1 VIRNWK
7 AVMRESI
14 PSEERRKL
22 IEVARGDA
30 PADLALR
37 NARLVNVRSGE
48 VHDAD
53 IAVYAGRIAGF
64 GEYEAKQTID
74 LKGAHVCPGLI
85 DAHVHIESSM
95 VSVPEF
101 ARAVV
106 PCGTTAVVTDPHEIA
121 NVLGIPGIRYM
132 LESAE
137 GLPLRVFAMASSCV
151 PATHME
157 TAGARLE
164 ASDLEPLFEHPRV
177 IGLAEVMNFPGVFL
191 GAPDV
196 LAKIEAAGDRPVDG
210 HSPGLSGALLNA
222 YTAAGIGSDHE
233 CTQLEEAR
241 EKLRCGMHIFIRE
254 GTAARN
260 LEALL
265 PLVKP
270 ENAVNCSFC
279 TDDRHPEDLLDEGH
293 IDALVRMAIAEGL
306 DPITA
311 IQMATINTA
320 NYFGLRGLGM
330 LAPGYRADMIVVDDL
345 KDFRARIVFGEGR
358 IVAEDGDYK
367 GARPTPPAP
376 PGGGVKVNWE
386 AVDLAVPLTG
396 EAKVRVID
404 AIPGQIVTGQ
414 SVESLKAENGRAV
427 TDPGRDL
434 LKIAVIERH
443 RATGNVG
450 VGFVRGFGLERG
462 AIASTVAH
470 DNHNIV
476 VVGADDSDM
485 MAAAR
490 AVAETGGGQAV
501 VADGRVL
508 ESVPLPI
515 AGLMSD
521 LPLEQVRDRVEA
533 MGKAARGLGGTLP
546 DPLMTMSFLALA
558 VIPELKITDQGL
570 VDVNEFKPVP
580 LFVE

>member
-1 VIRNWK
+1 
-7 AVMRESI
+7 MPTEL
-14 PSEERRKL
+14 RRKL
-22 IEVARGDA
+22 LEVARGDA
-30 PADLALR
+30 PADLVLK
-37 NARLVNVRSGE
+37 NVRLVNVRSGE
-48 VHDAD
+48 IHDAD

-64 GEYEAKQTID
+64 GEYEGKGTTD
-74 LKGAHVCPGLI
+74 LKGAFVCPGLI

-106 PCGTTAVVTDPHEIA
+106 PRGTTAVVTDPHEIA
-121 NVLGIPGIRYM
+121 NVLGVPGIRYM
-132 LESAE
+132 LDSAE
-137 GLPLRVFAMASSCV
+137 GLPLRVFVMASSCV

-157 TAGARLE
+157 TAGAKLE
-164 ASDLEPLFEHPRV
+164 AADLEPLFEHPRV

-191 GAPDV
+191 GVPEV

-210 HSPGLSGALLNA
+210 HAPGLSGPPLNA
-222 YTAAGIGSDHE
+222 YVAAGVGSDHE

-241 EKLRCGMHIFIRE
+241 DKLRRGMHIFIRE

-265 PLVKP
+265 PLVTP
-270 ENAVNCSFC
+270 SNAANCSFC

-293 IDALVRMAIAEGL
+293 IDTLLRMAIARGL

-330 LAPGYRADMIVVDDL
+330 LAPGYRADMIVFDDL
-345 KDFRARIVFGEGR
+345 QDFRARIVFSEGGV
-358 IVAEDGDYK
+358 VAEDGDYK
-367 GARPTPPAP
+367 SARPAPPAP
-376 PGGGVKVNWE
+376 PGGGVQVKWE
-386 AVDLAVPLTG
+386 AVDLAVPLAG
-396 EAKVRVID
+396 EAKARVID
-404 AIPGQIVTGQ
+404 AIAGQIVTGQ
-414 SVESLKAENGRAV
+414 SVELLKAEDGRAAA
-427 TDPGRDL
+427 DPERDL

-450 VGFVRGFGLERG
+450 VGFVRGFGLRRG

-485 MAAAR
+485 MTAAR

-501 VADGRVL
+501 VADGRIL

-533 MGKAARGLGGTLP
+533 MGKAARELGGTLP

-558 VIPELKITDQGL
+558 VIPELKITDLGL
-570 VDVNEFKPVP
+570 VDVGQFKTVP
-580 LFVE
+580 LFVP

>member
-1 VIRNWK
+1 
-7 AVMRESI
+7 MRESI
-14 PSEERRKL
+14 PAEARYKL

-30 PADLALR
+30 AADLLLKHV
-37 NARLVNVRSGE
+37 RLVNVRSAE
-48 VHDAD
+48 IHDTD
-53 IAVYAGRIAGF
+53 IAVYGGRIAGF
-64 GEYEAKQTID
+64 GEYEARETVD
-74 LKGAHVCPGLI
+74 LKGAYVCPGLI

-106 PCGTTAVVTDPHEIA
+106 PRGTTAVVTDPHEIA
-121 NVLGIPGIRYM
+121 NVLGVPGIRYM

-137 GLPLRVFAMASSCV
+137 GLPLRVFVMASSCV

-164 ASDLEPLFEHPRV
+164 AADLAPLFEDPRV

-210 HSPGLSGALLNA
+210 HAPGLAGQPLNA
-222 YTAAGIGSDHE
+222 YAAAGVGSDHE
-233 CTQLEEAR
+233 CTELEEAR
-241 EKLRCGMHIFIRE
+241 EKLRRGMHIFIRE

-265 PLVKP
+265 PLVTP
-270 ENAVNCSFC
+270 ANAVNCSFC

-293 IDALVRMAIAEGL
+293 IDALLRMAIAEGL

-330 LAPGYRADMIVVDDL
+330 LAPGYRADMVVFDDL
-345 KDFRARIVFGEGR
+345 EDFRARIVFSDGGVVAEEGR
-358 IVAEDGDYK
+358 YG
-367 GARPTPPAP
+367 GTRPAPPAP
-376 PGGGVKVNWE
+376 PGGGVQVKWG
-386 AVDLAVPLTG
+386 AVDLAVPVTG
-396 EAKVRVID
+396 EAKIRVID

-414 SVESLKAENGRAV
+414 AVERVSAEHGRAAS
-427 TDPGRDL
+427 DPGRDL

-443 RATGNVG
+443 RGTGNVG
-450 VGFVRGFGLERG
+450 VGFVRGFGLQRG

-476 VVGADDSDM
+476 VVGADDRDM

-521 LPLEQVRDRVEA
+521 LPLEAVRDRVAA
-533 MGKAARGLGGTLP
+533 MGRAVRGLGGTLP

-570 VDVNEFKPVP
+570 VDVGEFKRVP
-580 LFVE
+580 LFVS

>member
-1 VIRNWK
+1 
-7 AVMRESI
+7 MREAIST
-14 PSEERRKL
+14 ELRRKL
-22 IEVARGDA
+22 VEVARGDA
-30 PADLALR
+30 PADLVLE

-53 IAVYAGRIAGF
+53 IAIYGGRIAGF
-64 GEYEAKQTID
+64 GEYEAAETID

-106 PCGTTAVVTDPHEIA
+106 PRGTTAVVTDPHEIA
-121 NVLGIPGIRYM
+121 NVLGVPGIRYM
-132 LESAE
+132 LDSAE
-137 GLPLRVFAMASSCV
+137 GLPLRVFVMASSCV

-157 TAGARLE
+157 TAGAKLE
-164 ASDLEPLFEHPRV
+164 AADLKGLFEHARV

-191 GAPDV
+191 GVPEV

-210 HSPGLSGALLNA
+210 HAPGLSGPPLNA
-222 YTAAGIGSDHE
+222 YAAAGVGSDHE

-241 EKLRCGMHIFIRE
+241 EKLRRGMHIFIRE

-265 PLVKP
+265 PLVTP
-270 ENAVNCSFC
+270 GNAVNCSFC

-293 IDALVRMAIAEGL
+293 IDALLRMAIARGL

-311 IQMATINTA
+311 VQMATINTA
-320 NYFGLRGLGM
+320 NYFGLQGLGM
-330 LAPGYRADMIVVDDL
+330 LAPGYRADLIVVDDL
-345 KDFRARIVFGEGR
+345 KDFRARIVFSEGR
-358 IVAEDGDYK
+358 VVAEDGDYK
-367 GARPTPPAP
+367 GARPAPPTP
-376 PGGGVKVNWE
+376 PGGGVEVKWE
-386 AVDLAVPLTG
+386 AVDLAVPATG
-396 EAKVRVID
+396 AAKARVID
-404 AIPGQIVTGQ
+404 AIAGQIVTGQ
-414 SVESLKAENGRAV
+414 SVEPLRTENGLAV
-427 TDPGRDL
+427 ADPGRDL

-450 VGFVRGFGLERG
+450 VGFVRGFGLQRG

-485 MAAAR
+485 MTAAR

-501 VADGRVL
+501 VADGSVL
-508 ESVPLPI
+508 ASVPLPI

-533 MGKAARGLGGTLP
+533 MGEAARQLGGTLP

-570 VDVNEFKPVP
+570 VDVSEFKPVP
-580 LFVE
+580 LFVG